1 MGNAVEEVFNK
12 LVSTVQPLS
21 TEYYAKHLHL
31 LAHLIFITNSEV
43 KSISSLQ
50 IKTLKLREGKC
61 LSPGHTASEVQ
72 TRGLALGLSRA
83 CALSHMPH
91 CTVSFL
97 YLPRGC
103 TGHPDYG

>member
-61 LSPGHTASEVQ
+61 LSPGHTASEDVSDSV
-72 TRGLALGLSRA
+72 RPHGLSPTR
-83 CALSHMPH
+83 LLRPWDFPGKS
-91 CTVSFL
+91 TGV
-97 YLPRGC
+97 GC
-103 TGHPDYG
+103 HWHIKKQS